1 MVLERVI
8 WLIKHKVVLI
18 SNASAPSPTQ
28 QVEETEMP
36 YGKFIKILYDLHVFG
51 DYQTKT
57 SHAL

>member
-1 MVLERVI
+1 MVLERVS

-28 QVEETEMP
+28 QVKETEMP
-36 YGKFIKILYDLHVFG
+36 YRKFIKILYDLPAFG
-51 DYQTKT
+51 DFQTRT